1 MAGNKTGWIMLYSCW
16 KGTFLRS
23 WRPRTTFNSWGISSM
38 ATPSMQWAA
47 VKTWRLEAGKY
58 HTKPKLRRYFDI
70 RLPPQWCVPLCIFSK
85 DTWNIM
91 DESSRQV
98 ATCQGCLLGS
108 LSWPPTILDPLLE
121 SSTSSLP
128 QRQTWYLVR
137 GLLKAG
143 TKWNWPLDQLLQ
155 AESRLLPLCTHSCNH
170 SQVPGILG
178 SQK

>member
-85 DTWNIM
+85 DTWNIK
-91 DESSRQV
+91 DVSSRQV

-128 QRQTWYLVR
+128 QRHTWKRYLTLFGPGGGTLCPPCHVFAYNCSNTR
-137 GLLKAG
+137 TSTLK
-143 TKWNWPLDQLLQ
+143 KLDF
-155 AESRLLPLCTHSCNH
+155 S
-170 SQVPGILG
+170 
-178 SQK
+178 